1 MNFVKKNKKMCLISL
16 ILLIFIIVLFM
27 ILKLFGVDYSKSEYG
42 DRLKGINNVKISSK
56 TAKKI
61 ESEMESLSEVKECD
75 YRLQG
80 RLVYINLTF
89 NSDVSVDSAREIS
102 NKVLD
107 YFNEDEKTYYDIQ
120 FILTNENKDS
130 EGYPEMGS
138 KHKTSESIV
147 W

>member
-89 NSDVSVDSAREIS
+89 NSDVSIDSAREIS